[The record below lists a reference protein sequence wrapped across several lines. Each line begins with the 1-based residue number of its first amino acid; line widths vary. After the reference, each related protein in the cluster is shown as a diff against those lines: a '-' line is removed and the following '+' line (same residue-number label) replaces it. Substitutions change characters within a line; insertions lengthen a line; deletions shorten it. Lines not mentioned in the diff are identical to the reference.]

1 VNRLRRAVLILA
13 ATITVLLMAPV
24 SAAAS
29 MVASSQTPGALAWIT
44 LTDSRGISI
53 WNYEMSIDRGDGL
66 IPNPG
71 KMFWSSLVDML
82 WSAYRAWV
90 ALAVWFLDWV
100 MGLDWLTLAATPFI
114 TIGTAMEA
122 VVTKIGVTN
131 TFLLVTFVA
140 AVVWIIRGRW
150 ATGIWE
156 VTMSLVI
163 GALAAGVLA
172 HPVKMI
178 AGPDGW
184 IATAQRS
191 GQEVALE
198 LTGGEGGLSGT
209 QTQALVDV
217 FVRKPHELVNFG
229 KILDGGE
236 CEAAYTAAVR
246 GGPYGGESDIRDAVG
261 GCDEA
266 LGEYAENPSVS
277 MVIDGIFLGIG
288 AGVLVLVVASIGG
301 SVLVAGMVL
310 LWESARGIINL
321 LIGLLPGAARGP
333 LFTTVGTIATRLAL
347 FFVSSI
353 FLGLLVLLVDELLG
367 SDATAKVFLLVDVV
381 LAVAVVAW
389 WRQRRN
395 LEAASTRIA
404 QALAA
409 RPGAGPVRLPGP
421 GRHPGVGD
429 VVSTGLRLAQLGA
442 TRRAATSAGNIYNQQ
457 LVIAGTGN
465 GRVPPPPGRAAG
477 GPRAA
482 GGGSGGVAGQLP
494 PGRPPGP
501 STLPSGRP
509 PGRGGGPGAGRRV
522 AGAAAG
528 VGLLVAS
535 GGTSSA
541 AQAARAARRL
551 NAARRASRAV
561 TGQVRPGP
569 QDSSAVVPGRV
580 ISSESHRTWRTR
592 SGPDGRVV
600 LQPIPVDDHARDGR
614 A

>member
-1 VNRLRRAVLILA
+1 MNRLRRSVLIFA
-13 ATITVLLMAPV
+13 STITVLLLAPLPAV
-24 SAAAS
+24 AAS
-29 MVASSQTPGALAWIT
+29 ITASSQTPGALAWIT

-53 WNYEMSIDRGDGL
+53 WNYEMSIDRGDGI

-82 WSAYRAWV
+82 WSSYRAWV
-90 ALAVWFLDWV
+90 ALAIWFLDWV
-100 MGLDWLTLAATPFI
+100 MGLDWLTLAAAPFI

-122 VVTKIGVTN
+122 VVAKIGVTN

-191 GQEVALE
+191 GQEVAVE

-217 FVRKPHELVNFG
+217 FVRKPHELLNFG
-229 KILDGGE
+229 KILDGTD
-236 CEAAYTAAVR
+236 CEGAYTNVVR
-246 GGPYGGESDIRDAVG
+246 GGPYGSESDIRDAVG

-277 MVIDGIFLGIG
+277 MVIDGIFMGLG
-288 AGVLVLVVASIGG
+288 AGVLVLLVVSIGG
-301 SVLVAGMVL
+301 SVLIAGMVL
-310 LWESARGIINL
+310 LWESAKGIINL

-353 FLGLLVLLVDELLG
+353 FLGLLVLLIDELLG
-367 SDATAKVFLLVDVV
+367 SDATARVFLLVDVV
-381 LAVAVVAW
+381 LLVAVVAW

-395 LEAASTRIA
+395 LEAASTRLA

-409 RPGAGPVRLPGP
+409 RPGAGPVRLPSP
-421 GRHPGVGD
+421 GQHPGVGS
-429 VVSTGLRLAQLGA
+429 VVSAGLRLAQLRA
-442 TRRAATSAGNIYNQQ
+442 TRRAAASAGDIYNQQ
-457 LVIAGTGN
+457 LVIAGFGK
-465 GRVPPPPGRAAG
+465 GRIPPPPGRGPGVPVAG
-477 GPRAA
+477 GPK
-482 GGGSGGVAGQLP
+482 QLP
-494 PGRPPGP
+494 PGRPDGP
-501 STLPSGRP
+501 SAP
-509 PGRGGGPGAGRRV
+509 PGGPRRGGGRPGAGRRAVGV
-522 AGAAAG
+522 AVG
-528 VGLLVAS
+528 VGAFVAS
-535 GGTSSA
+535 AGTSSA
-541 AQAARAARRL
+541 AQAVRAARRV
-551 NAARRASRAV
+551 NSVRRATR
-561 TGQVRPGP
+561 VREKVSPQP
-569 QDSSAVVPGRV
+569 QDTAVVPGRV
-580 ISSESHRTWRTR
+580 ISSEARRTWRTR
-592 SGPDGRVV
+592 SGPDGRMV
-600 LQPIPVDDHARDGR
+600 LQPIPVDDHGQGGQP
-614 A
+614 

>member
-367 SDATAKVFLLVDVV
+367 SDATARGVFARRRGPGLSR
-381 LAVAVVAW
+381 W
-389 WRQRRN
+389 WRGGGSGATSRRPR
-395 LEAASTRIA
+395 LGSLR
-404 QALAA
+404 
-409 RPGAGPVRLPGP
+409 RWPRDPGLGRSGCPAPGSILVS
-421 GRHPGVGD
+421 GS

-442 TRRAATSAGNIYNQQ
+442 TRRAATSAGDIYNQQ
-457 LVIAGTGN
+457 LVIAGFGK
-465 GRVPPPPGRAAG
+465 GRIPPPPRCAV
-477 GPRAA
+477 R
-482 GGGSGGVAGQLP
+482 
-494 PGRPPGP
+494 
-501 STLPSGRP
+501 
-509 PGRGGGPGAGRRV
+509 GAG
-522 AGAAAG
+522 AGCR
-528 VGLLVAS
+528 
-535 GGTSSA
+535 GT
-541 AQAARAARRL
+541 
-551 NAARRASRAV
+551 
-561 TGQVRPGP
+561 
-569 QDSSAVVPGRV
+569 
-580 ISSESHRTWRTR
+580 
-592 SGPDGRVV
+592 
-600 LQPIPVDDHARDGR
+600 
-614 A
+614 